1 MSEVDY
7 DAAVAVIGMSGRFP
21 GAGNVDELWANLA
34 AGRPGLRELSEEE
47 LLKAGVAPA
56 QLADPS
62 YVRVAGGLDDVEL
75 FDAGLFGFSRME
87 AEAMDP
93 QHRLFLEVSWEAL
106 ERAGYPPMAV
116 PGRGGVFAGSGYS
129 LYALQAAG
137 RLMAEPGGTLL
148 MAMGTERDSLS
159 SLLSYKLDLRGPS
172 VTVQTFCSTSLVS
185 VHLAAQSLLNYEC
198 EFALAGGSF
207 IPLG

>member
-1 MSEVDY
+1 
-7 DAAVAVIGMSGRFP
+7 
-21 GAGNVDELWANLA
+21 
-34 AGRPGLRELSEEE
+34 
-47 LLKAGVAPA
+47 
-56 QLADPS
+56 
-62 YVRVAGGLDDVEL
+62 
-75 FDAGLFGFSRME
+75 
-87 AEAMDP
+87 
-93 QHRLFLEVSWEAL
+93 
-106 ERAGYPPMAV
+106 MAV

-148 MAMGTERDSLS
+148 MAIGTERDSLS

-185 VHLAAQSLLNYEC
+185 VHLAVQSLLNYEC

-207 IPLG
+207 IPLGQGVGSPTTKGTSSPLTAWCARSTPTPAAASWEAGWPWSC